1 MPGSS
6 LLEIS
11 LARILEQVAISYSRR
26 SSWPRDQICVS
37 SIFCTGTWNPYC
49 LYHLEIPFIRSSI
62 KLSKNRSVLLDSLW
76 SHGLDNS
83 WSSSGQNT
91 AVDSFIPPPENL
103 PNPGIEPGSPALQV
117 DYLPT
122 ELSGKPHTTNCRSQ
136 QTVEN
141 SSKDGN
147 TTPLDLPLKKMVYR
161 SRNNS

>member
-1 MPGSS
+1 MPSSS

-26 SSWPRDQICVS
+26 SSWPRDQICVPL
-37 SIFCTGTWNPYC
+37 IFCIGTWNLYC
-49 LYHLEIPFIRSSI
+49 LRHLGIPFIWSSI
-62 KLSKNRSVLLDSLW
+62 KLSKNCSVLLDSLW

-83 WSSSGQNT
+83 WSSPAQNT
-91 AVDSFIPPPENL
+91 AVDSFIPSPENV

-147 TTPLDLPLKKMVYR
+147 TTPPDLPIKKMVCR